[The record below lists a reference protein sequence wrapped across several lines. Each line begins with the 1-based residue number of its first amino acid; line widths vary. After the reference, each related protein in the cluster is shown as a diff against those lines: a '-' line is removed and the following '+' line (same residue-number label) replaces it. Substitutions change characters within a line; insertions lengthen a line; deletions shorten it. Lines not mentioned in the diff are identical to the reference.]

1 MKYLQI
7 SEATCAFFDDCMG
20 RKKKSFIEHNT
31 GSKEGESVEEREK
44 GGGGKGCVLHKQG
57 WQYVCKQGMQWGRAK
72 PHCCFWLTVGKYA
85 MINSLM

>member
-44 GGGGKGCVLHKQG
+44 GGGGVRDAFCTSKDDSTFANRACSGAELNLTAVFGSLLAS
-57 WQYVCKQGMQWGRAK
+57 MQ
-72 PHCCFWLTVGKYA
+72 
-85 MINSLM
+85 